1 MKQLSA
7 REVSDL
13 LSENQAVTVV
23 DVRELDELAYG
34 KIASALHIPMQT
46 IPNELHQLGA
56 DTGQTVVLVCHAGM
70 RSMHVAQYLE
80 GLGYSD
86 VINLVG
92 GMNSWATDVD
102 QSMSV
107 Y

>member
-1 MKQLSA
+1 MKQLTA

-13 LSENQAVTVV
+13 LLQNQQVTVV
-23 DVRELDELAYG
+23 DVRELHELAYG
-34 KIASALHIPMQT
+34 KIVSALHIPMQQ
-46 IPNELHQLGA
+46 IPNELHQLGE
-56 DTGQTVVLVCHAGM
+56 DVHQTVVLECHAGM
-70 RSMHVAQYLE
+70 RSQHVAQYLE

-86 VINLVG
+86 IINMIG
-92 GMNSWATDVD
+92 GMNSWASDVH

>member
-13 LSENQAVTVV
+13 LSEDEQAIIV
-23 DVRELDELAYG
+23 DVREAHELTYG
-34 KIASALHIPMQT
+34 KIERALHIPMQE
-46 IPNELHQLGA
+46 IPNALHQLGEGT
-56 DTGQTVVLVCHAGM
+56 DQTVILVCHAGM
-70 RSMHVAQYLE
+70 RSLHVAQYLE
-80 GLGYSD
+80 GIGYSNI
-86 VINLVG
+86 INLVG
-92 GMNSWATDVD
+92 GMNSWATDID